1 MAYNQRNL
9 LEKIIEIKAIV
20 SEYRRKGSTQRWIYE
35 NQIKNKYHISESTFN
50 NYLAR
55 NAKRE
60 LRELDE
66 LDAKKAK
73 QRSCQLNLFL

>member
-9 LEKIIEIKAIV
+9 LVKIIEIKAIV
-20 SEYRRKGSTQRWIYE
+20 TEYRRKGSTQRWIYNNLVKE
-35 NQIKNKYHISESTFN
+35 KYHISEATFN

-66 LDAKKAK
+66 KAARHAAEK
-73 QRSCQLNLFL
+73 RRQLSLF

>member
-1 MAYNQRNL
+1 MAYNQRHL
-9 LEKIIEIKAIV
+9 LTKIIEIKAIV
-20 SEYRRKGSTQRWIYE
+20 SEYRRKGSTQRWVYRNLIRD
-35 NQIKNKYHISESTFN
+35 QYHISEATFN

-66 LDAKKAK
+66 KAA
-73 QRSCQLNLFL
+73 RSAAEKADS